1 MERICFVADSNSD
14 IPTEICKELDIR
26 ILPFSVE
33 VDGRHYVE
41 TISFTPLEYYEILEN
56 AKEIP
61 KTSGL
66 SPTAFLECFCSMRDE
81 GFDCLICTTMA
92 SVGSSTYSAAVIAR
106 EWFYEQN
113 PSSPFRIHI
122 VDSKNYSIA
131 YGWGVVSAA
140 RLYREGRNDNEI
152 LSFME
157 TWFDR
162 LVLYFVPF
170 KLKYIKKSGRISAGV
185 QIVGDALGI
194 KPIIAIKYGEF
205 INAGR
210 ARGIKPSLGA
220 TLDIFAEKYVPGTD
234 YILMRG
240 ISIAE
245 VEYTAA
251 IAEEIAGRPPAVIFF
266 CGPTITTNT
275 GPYGVG
281 LGYQAKK

>member
-1 MERICFVADSNSD
+1 MVRICFVSDSNSD
-14 IPTEICKELDIR
+14 IPPELCKELDIR
-26 ILPFSVE
+26 ILPFSVV
-33 VDGRHYVE
+33 VDGRHYIE
-41 TISFTPLEYYEILEN
+41 TVSFTPMEYYEILEN
-56 AKEIP
+56 AKQIP

-66 SPTAFLECFCSMRDE
+66 SPTAFLECFCSIRDE

-113 PSSPFRIHI
+113 PASPLRIHI
-122 VDSKNYSIA
+122 VDSRNYSIA

-140 RLYREGRNDNEI
+140 QRYRDGCSENEI

-162 LVLYFVPF
+162 LVLFFVPF
-170 KLKYIKKSGRISAGV
+170 KLKYIKKSGRISAAV
-185 QIVGDALGI
+185 QVVGDALGI

-205 INAGR
+205 INTGR
-210 ARGIKPSLGA
+210 ARGIKPALRA
-220 TLDIFAEKYVPGTD
+220 ALDIFAEKYVPDTD

-240 ISIAE
+240 INIDE
-245 VEYTAA
+245 VEYAAA
-251 IAEEIAGRPPAVIFF
+251 ITTEITGRPPVGIFF

-281 LGYQAKK
+281 LGYQSKK